1 MELPKGK
8 FYRSKG
14 ERIMSIFKR
23 KEQEKNIIAEQENNA
38 PVINEEVS
46 EAFTLG
52 QKIAEGRKK
61 CGYTQEEFSELLGVT
76 PQAVSKWENDV
87 SCPDIQLLPKISQLL
102 NISIDELLG
111 NTQKKPEE
119 PKAKTIDTSKLS
131 FTINITKQN
140 QNPVNVSLP
149 LSMVKRFAKIGNG
162 ISGIVGNGTID
173 SVKFDE
179 ILSLVENG
187 ATGEILNVVADDNTN
202 VKISIE

>member
-1 MELPKGK
+1 
-8 FYRSKG
+8 
-14 ERIMSIFKR
+14 MSIFSK
-23 KEQEKNIIAEQENNA
+23 KKNIPNKEPIQEIVTEPVTEELESTGTIGSRIAQ
-38 PVINEEVS
+38 
-46 EAFTLG
+46 
-52 QKIAEGRKK
+52 GRKAK
-61 CGYTQEEFSELLGVT
+61 GYTQEEFSQLLDVT
-76 PQAVSKWENDV
+76 AQAVSKWENDI
-87 SCPDIQLLPKISQLL
+87 SCPDIQLLPKIAEIL
-102 NISIDELLG
+102 NMTTDELLTG
-111 NTQKKPEE
+111 KKTEQSKE
-119 PKAKTIDTSKLS
+119 PKTVNIDTSNLK
-131 FTINITKQN
+131 ININVLKPG

>member
-1 MELPKGK
+1 
-8 FYRSKG
+8 
-14 ERIMSIFKR
+14 MSIFSK
-23 KEQEKNIIAEQENNA
+23 KKNI
-38 PVINEEVS
+38 PNEEPIQEIVTEPVTEEFENTGTIGS
-46 EAFTLG
+46 R
-52 QKIAEGRKK
+52 IAQGRKAK
-61 CGYTQEEFSELLGVT
+61 GYTQEEFSQLLDVT
-76 PQAVSKWENDV
+76 AQAVSKWENDI
-87 SCPDIQLLPKISQLL
+87 SCPDIQLLPKIAEIL
-102 NISIDELLG
+102 NMTTDELLTG
-111 NTQKKPEE
+111 KKAEQSKE
-119 PKAKTIDTSKLS
+119 PKTVNIDTSNLK
-131 FTINITKQN
+131 ININVLKPG

>member
-1 MELPKGK
+1 
-8 FYRSKG
+8 
-14 ERIMSIFKR
+14 MSIFSK
-23 KEQEKNIIAEQENNA
+23 KKNNS
-38 PVINEEVS
+38 NEEPMHEILNEPIIEEFENANTIGS
-46 EAFTLG
+46 R
-52 QKIAEGRKK
+52 IAQGRKAK
-61 CGYTQEEFSELLGVT
+61 GYTQEEFSQLLDVT
-76 PQAVSKWENDV
+76 AQAVSKWENDI
-87 SCPDIQLLPKISQLL
+87 SCPDIQLLPKIAEILD
-102 NISIDELLG
+102 ISTDELLTG
-111 NTQKKPEE
+111 KKAEQKKETQKNN
-119 PKAKTIDTSKLS
+119 IDTSNLK
-131 FTINITKQN
+131 ININVLKPG

>member
-1 MELPKGK
+1 
-8 FYRSKG
+8 
-14 ERIMSIFKR
+14 MSIFSK
-23 KEQEKNIIAEQENNA
+23 KKNNQNDEPIQEI
-38 PVINEEVS
+38 INETVIEGFENTGTIGS
-46 EAFTLG
+46 R
-52 QKIAEGRKK
+52 IAQGRKAK
-61 CGYTQEEFSELLGVT
+61 GYTQEEFSQLLDVT
-76 PQAVSKWENDV
+76 AQAVSKWENDI
-87 SCPDIQLLPKISQLL
+87 SCPDIQLLPKIAEIL
-102 NISIDELLG
+102 SITTDELLTG
-111 NTQKKPEE
+111 KKAEQKKETT
-119 PKAKTIDTSKLS
+119 KVNVDTSNLK
-131 FTINITKQN
+131 ININVLKPG